1 VTVAERRDLKL
12 IEGNP
17 ETVRETI
24 TDDDTGLPLNLT
36 GKTLNFYIKPSADVA
51 DTDPAVTKLSTTGG
65 QITITDAVNGICTV
79 AVPPQAAGTLWRRL
93 DVVTAGQPKTAV
105 WGPLYVLNV

>member
-1 VTVAERRDLKL
+1 MAERRDLTL
-12 IEGNP
+12 LEGQP

-24 TDDDTGLPLNLT
+24 TDADTGLPVNLA
-36 GKTLNFYIKPSADVA
+36 GKVINFYVKADASVPDADPS
-51 DTDPAVTKLSTTGG
+51 VTKLSTSTGE
-65 QITITDAVNGICTV
+65 ITVTDAANGICTV
-79 AVPPQAAGTLWRRL
+79 AVPAQQAGTLWRRL

>member
-1 VTVAERRDLKL
+1 MGERRDLKL

-17 ETVRETI
+17 ETVRETV

-36 GKTLNFYIKPSADVA
+36 GKTINFYVKPSADTA
-51 DTDPAVTKLSTTGG
+51 DTDPAVTKLSTATSGV
-65 QITITDAVNGICTV
+65 TVTDAANGVCAV
-79 AVPPQAAGTLWRRL
+79 AVPAQVAGTLWRRL

-105 WGPLYVLNV
+105 YGPLYVLNV

>member
-1 VTVAERRDLKL
+1 MGERRDLKL

-36 GKTLNFYIKPSADVA
+36 GKVVNFYIKPSADTA
-51 DTDPAVTKLSTTGG
+51 DADLSVTKLSTSTGEV
-65 QITITDAVNGICTV
+65 TVSDAAGGVCTV
-79 AVPPQAAGTLWRRL
+79 AVPAQAAGTLWRRL
-93 DVVTAGQPKTAV
+93 DVVSGGQPKTAV
-105 WGPLYVLNV
+105 YGPLYVLNV

>member
-1 VTVAERRDLKL
+1 VGVRRDLKL

-24 TDDDTGLPLNLT
+24 TDDDTGAALNLT
-36 GKTLNFYIKPSADVA
+36 GKVINFYVKPSADTV
-51 DTDPAVTKLSTTGG
+51 DTDPAVTKLSTATGE
-65 QITITDAVNGICTV
+65 ITMTDAANGICTV

-93 DVVTAGQPKTAV
+93 DVVTGGQPKTAV
-105 WGPLYVLNV
+105 YGPLYVLNV

>member
-1 VTVAERRDLKL
+1 MGVRRDLKL

-17 ETVRETI
+17 ETLREAI

-36 GKTLNFYIKPSADVA
+36 GKVINFYIKPSADTA
-51 DTDPAVTKLSTTGG
+51 DTDLSVIKLSTGTGE
-65 QITITDAVNGICTV
+65 ITITDATGGICTV
-79 AVPPQAAGTLWRRL
+79 AVPAQAAGTLWRRL

-105 WGPLYVLNV
+105 YGPVYVLNV

>member
-1 VTVAERRDLKL
+1 MGERRDLKL

-17 ETVRETI
+17 EIVRESI
-24 TDDDTGLPLNLT
+24 TDDDTDLPLNLT
-36 GKTLNFYIKPSADVA
+36 GKVINFYVKPSADVA
-51 DTDPAVTKLSTTGG
+51 DASLSVTKLSTSTGE
-65 QITITDAVNGICTV
+65 ITVTDAVNGVCIV

-105 WGPLYVLNV
+105 YGPLYVLNV